1 MNKLTNYP
9 VRTLIPRWRFSSHIY
24 NLAEFSSNSKT
35 NRNPELS
42 RKYLEEKLLF
52 WQHSKNIT
60 AAIELVSCGFNGQW
74 FNEIKPAVDYLSKL
88 ESELSQPVR
97 SLIVRL
103 QEEYQSHP
111 NNTPRE
117 NNNWLVSSANSS
129 FNPRLAFPFITESRR
144 KLRRN
149 PKNVLAWLDMARAYS
164 ILGVDEKSKKCIECA
179 LYLAP
184 NHRYVLRAAVR
195 LFVHLNKREHA
206 YHLIANNPRTPVDPW
221 LIAAELSLAK
231 LIDKPPKFL
240 RKGRELVESN
250 KFEPKNVTE
259 LESAIGTFFFYEN
272 ELRLARKNIRQSL
285 ESPTD
290 NSVAQ
295 AQWISNQRIDI
306 PFTRLDSNVPFSYEA
321 KTWVNLLASRW
332 KTARSEC
339 LNWLNDEPFSSLPAE
354 VGSYMGVS
362 LINKPKFAESCAR
375 VGLKAHSDNLT
386 LLNNLT
392 VALAYQGK
400 IDTAKEYFS
409 KIDIDKS
416 QSHKYVYTAT
426 KGLLHFREKDYKQGR
441 LDYENAKKLAPDA
454 SSKNRVALFRAREE
468 LNANTPEADNYVEKV
483 LKFKFTEDEI
493 DGPRIQELLAK
504 QQKKRSDRLLSNNC
518 V

>member
-1 MNKLTNYP
+1 MNKLSNYT
-9 VRTLIPRWRFSSHIY
+9 VRTLIPRWRFSYQIY
-24 NLAEFSSNSKT
+24 NLAEFSSNSRT

-60 AAIELVSCGFNGQW
+60 TAIELVSCGLNGQW
-74 FNEIKPAVDYLSKL
+74 FDEIKPAVDYLSKL
-88 ESELSQPVR
+88 ENELSQPVR
-97 SLIVRL
+97 NLIVRL
-103 QEEYQSHP
+103 QEEYQDHP

-117 NNNWLVSSANSS
+117 NDNWLVSSANGS
-129 FNPRLAFPFITESRR
+129 FNPQLAFPFITESRR

-149 PKNVLAWLDMARAYS
+149 PRNVLAWLDMARAYS
-164 ILGVDEKSKKCIECA
+164 ILGVDEKSISCIERA

-195 LFVHLNKREHA
+195 LFVHLNKKEHA
-206 YHLIANNPRTPVDPW
+206 YYLIANNPRTPVDPW
-221 LIAAELSLAK
+221 LIATELSLAK

-250 KFEPKNVTE
+250 NFEPKNVTE
-259 LESAIGTFFFYEN
+259 LKSAIGTFFFYEN

-285 ESPTD
+285 EAPTD

-306 PFTRLDSNVPFSYEA
+306 PFTRSDFNIPFSYEA
-321 KTWVNLLASRW
+321 RTWRNLSSSQW
-332 KTARSEC
+332 HTARSEC

-354 VGSYMGVS
+354 VGSYMGIS
-362 LINKPKFAESCAR
+362 LIDNPKFAESCAR
-375 VGLKAHSDNLT
+375 VGIKAHSENPT

-392 VALAYQGK
+392 IALAYQGEIK
-400 IDTAKEYFS
+400 KAKEYFS
-409 KIDIDKS
+409 KIDINKS

-426 KGLLHFREKDYKQGR
+426 RGLLHFRDKKYKQGR
-441 LDYENAKKLAPDA
+441 LDYENAESLAPNK

-483 LKFKFTEDEI
+483 LKFKFSEDEI
-493 DGPRIQELLAK
+493 DGPRIQELLAE
-504 QQKKRSDRLLSNNC
+504 QYKKAMHSPTLK
-518 V
+518 